1 MVIKNFD
8 MKKNIILFIFA
19 VSSMLI
25 ISCSEKDVT
34 LRRIE
39 DVHKAEQKLAKNPDD
54 EATVLEVLNAA
65 QNGGREVRA
74 EAIWV
79 LGKIEADIAYS
90 DFLRASVEDPDF
102 NVRCLAVLGLG
113 KLDANNPE
121 AIDRIKRAISDT
133 DLQVQIEGLKVAGRM
148 NAKTLLNSILDSL
161 SSKNKWV
168 RMAAVEALKDYDD
181 ARVDRSLNLLA
192 STDKDYAVRS
202 TINQVIEYRKN
213 KKNAKAEEEIKET
226 ASAEQ

>member
-1 MVIKNFD
+1 
-8 MKKNIILFIFA
+8 MKKIIIAFIFA

-25 ISCSEKDVT
+25 ISCSAKDVT

-39 DVHKAEQKLAKNPDD
+39 DVHKAEEKLAKNPND
-54 EATVLEVLNAA
+54 EEVLLEVLNAA

-113 KLDANNPE
+113 KLEANNAE
-121 AIDRIKRAISDT
+121 AIDRIRRAISDT

-148 NAKTLLNSILDSL
+148 NAKELLNSILDSL

-181 ARVDRSLNLLA
+181 KRVDRSLNLLA
-192 STDKDYAVRS
+192 STDKDLAVKS
-202 TINQVIEYRKN
+202 IINQVIEYRKN
-213 KKNAKAEEEIKET
+213 NKENAIIEEAKET
-226 ASAEQ
+226 ENTSE

>member
-1 MVIKNFD
+1 MVITFD
-8 MKKNIILFIFA
+8 MKKITILFIYTFFI
-19 VSSMLI
+19 L

-34 LRRIE
+34 LRRLE
-39 DVHKAEQKLAKNPDD
+39 DVHKAEKKLAKDPND
-54 EATVLEVLNAA
+54 EEIILEVLNAA

-74 EAIWV
+74 EAVWL

-113 KLDANNPE
+113 RLEANNPE
-121 AIDRIKRAISDT
+121 AIDRVKRAISDT

-148 NAKTLLNSILDSL
+148 NAKELLNSILESL

-181 ARVDRSLNLLA
+181 GRVDRSLNLLA
-192 STDKDYAVRS
+192 SSDSDFAVRS
-202 TINQVIEYRKN
+202 IIKQVIDYREN
-213 KKNAKAEEEIKET
+213 KKANTIEIEE
-226 ASAEQ
+226 

>member
-1 MVIKNFD
+1 
-8 MKKNIILFIFA
+8 MKKNIIAFIFTA
-19 VSSMLI
+19 VSMLLL
-25 ISCSEKDVT
+25 SCSEKDVT
-34 LRRIE
+34 LRRLE
-39 DVHKAEQKLAKNPDD
+39 DVHKAEKKLEKDPNN
-54 EATVLEVLNAA
+54 EEIILEVLNAA

-74 EAIWV
+74 EAVWL

-113 KLDANNPE
+113 KLEANNPE
-121 AIDRIKRAISDT
+121 AIDRVKRAISDT
-133 DLQVQIEGLKVAGRM
+133 DLQVQIEGLKVAGTMR
-148 NAKTLLNSILDSL
+148 AKALLNSILESL

-202 TINQVIEYRKN
+202 TIKQVVEYREN
-213 KKNAKAEEEIKET
+213 KKPEAVEETKEVKET
-226 ASAEQ
+226 TEEKTE

>member
-1 MVIKNFD
+1 MFITFD
-8 MKKNIILFIFA
+8 MKKITILFIYAFFI
-19 VSSMLI
+19 L

-34 LRRIE
+34 LRRLE
-39 DVHKAEQKLAKNPDD
+39 DVHKAEKKLAKDPND
-54 EATVLEVLNAA
+54 EEVILEVLNAA

-74 EAIWV
+74 EAVWL

-113 KLDANNPE
+113 RLEANNPE
-121 AIDRIKRAISDT
+121 AIDRVKRAISDT

-148 NAKTLLNSILDSL
+148 NAKELLNSILESL

-181 ARVDRSLNLLA
+181 GRVDRSLNLLA
-192 STDKDYAVRS
+192 SSDSDFAVRS
-202 TINQVIEYRKN
+202 IIKQVIDYREN
-213 KKNAKAEEEIKET
+213 KKANTIEIEE
-226 ASAEQ
+226 

>member
-1 MVIKNFD
+1 MVITFD
-8 MKKNIILFIFA
+8 MKKITILFIYTFFI
-19 VSSMLI
+19 L

-34 LRRIE
+34 LRRLE
-39 DVHKAEQKLAKNPDD
+39 DVHKAEKKLAKDPND
-54 EATVLEVLNAA
+54 EEVILEVLNAA

-74 EAIWV
+74 EAVWL

-113 KLDANNPE
+113 RLEANNPE
-121 AIDRIKRAISDT
+121 AIDRVKRAISDT

-148 NAKTLLNSILDSL
+148 NAKELLNSILESL

-181 ARVDRSLNLLA
+181 GRVDRSLNLLA
-192 STDKDYAVRS
+192 SSDSDFAVRS
-202 TINQVIEYRKN
+202 IIKQVIEYREN
-213 KKNAKAEEEIKET
+213 KKANTIEIEE
-226 ASAEQ
+226 

>member
-1 MVIKNFD
+1 
-8 MKKNIILFIFA
+8 MKKITILFIYTFFI
-19 VSSMLI
+19 L

-34 LRRIE
+34 LRRLE
-39 DVHKAEQKLAKNPDD
+39 DVHKAEKKLAKDPND
-54 EATVLEVLNAA
+54 EEVILEVLNAA

-74 EAIWV
+74 EAVWL

-113 KLDANNPE
+113 RLEANNPE
-121 AIDRIKRAISDT
+121 AIDRVKRAISDT

-148 NAKTLLNSILDSL
+148 NAKELLNSILESL

-181 ARVDRSLNLLA
+181 GRVDRSLNLLA
-192 STDKDYAVRS
+192 SSDSDFAVRS
-202 TINQVIEYRKN
+202 IIKQVIDYREN
-213 KKNAKAEEEIKET
+213 KKANTIEIEE
-226 ASAEQ
+226 

>member
-1 MVIKNFD
+1 
-8 MKKNIILFIFA
+8 MKKNIAVFIFA
-19 VSSMLI
+19 LSSMLI
-25 ISCSEKDVT
+25 ISCSAKDVT

-54 EATVLEVLNAA
+54 EETVLDVLNAA

-113 KLDANNPE
+113 RLDANNPE

-148 NAKTLLNSILDSL
+148 NAKELLNSILDSL

-181 ARVDRSLNLLA
+181 ARVDRSLNLLV

-213 KKNAKAEEEIKET
+213 KKTEVKEEIKET
-226 ASAEQ
+226 ASAK

>member
-168 RMAAVEALKDYDD
+168 RMAAIEALKDYDD
-181 ARVDRSLNLLA
+181 ARVDRSLNLLS
-192 STDKDYAVRS
+192 STDQDIAVRAL
-202 TINQVIEYRKN
+202 IKQVISYREGN
-213 KKNAKAEEEIKET
+213 NNNAEE
-226 ASAEQ
+226 

>member
-1 MVIKNFD
+1 MVITFD
-8 MKKNIILFIFA
+8 MKKITILFIYTFFI
-19 VSSMLI
+19 L

-34 LRRIE
+34 LRRLE
-39 DVHKAEQKLAKNPDD
+39 DVHKAEKKLAKDPND
-54 EATVLEVLNAA
+54 EEVILEVLNAA

-74 EAIWV
+74 EAVWL

-113 KLDANNPE
+113 RLEANNPE
-121 AIDRIKRAISDT
+121 AIDRVKRAISDT

-148 NAKTLLNSILDSL
+148 NAKELLNSILESL

-181 ARVDRSLNLLA
+181 GRVDRSLNLLA
-192 STDKDYAVRS
+192 SSDSDFAVRS
-202 TINQVIEYRKN
+202 IIKQVIDYREN
-213 KKNAKAEEEIKET
+213 KKANTIEIEE
-226 ASAEQ
+226 

>member
-1 MVIKNFD
+1 MVITFN
-8 MKKNIILFIFA
+8 MKKITILFIYTFFI
-19 VSSMLI
+19 L

-34 LRRIE
+34 LRRLE
-39 DVHKAEQKLAKNPDD
+39 DVHKAEKKLAKDPND
-54 EATVLEVLNAA
+54 EEVILEVLNAA

-74 EAIWV
+74 EAVWL

-113 KLDANNPE
+113 RLEANNPE
-121 AIDRIKRAISDT
+121 AIDRVKRAISDT

-148 NAKTLLNSILDSL
+148 NAKELLNSILESL

-181 ARVDRSLNLLA
+181 GRVDRSLNLLA
-192 STDKDYAVRS
+192 SSDSDFAVRS
-202 TINQVIEYRKN
+202 IIKQVIEYREN
-213 KKNAKAEEEIKET
+213 KKANTIEIEE
-226 ASAEQ
+226 

>member
-1 MVIKNFD
+1 
-8 MKKNIILFIFA
+8 MKKITILFIYAFFIIF
-19 VSSMLI
+19 I

-34 LRRIE
+34 LRRLE
-39 DVHKAEQKLAKNPDD
+39 DVHKAEKKLAKDPND
-54 EATVLEVLNAA
+54 EEVILEVLNAA

-74 EAIWV
+74 EAVWL

-113 KLDANNPE
+113 RLEANNPE
-121 AIDRIKRAISDT
+121 AIDRVKRAISDT

-148 NAKTLLNSILDSL
+148 NAKELLNPILESL

-181 ARVDRSLNLLA
+181 GRVDRSLNLLA
-192 STDKDYAVRS
+192 SSDSDFAVRS
-202 TINQVIEYRKN
+202 IIKQVIEYRENKN
-213 KKNAKAEEEIKET
+213 TENIEAVEIIEEE
-226 ASAEQ
+226 

>member
-1 MVIKNFD
+1 MVITFN
-8 MKKNIILFIFA
+8 MKKITILFIYTFFI
-19 VSSMLI
+19 L

-34 LRRIE
+34 LRRLE
-39 DVHKAEQKLAKNPDD
+39 DVHKAEKKLAKDPND
-54 EATVLEVLNAA
+54 EEVILEVLNAA

-74 EAIWV
+74 EAVWL

-113 KLDANNPE
+113 RLEANNPE
-121 AIDRIKRAISDT
+121 AIDRVKRAISDT

-148 NAKTLLNSILDSL
+148 NAKELLNSILESL

-181 ARVDRSLNLLA
+181 GRVDRSLNLLA
-192 STDKDYAVRS
+192 SSDSDFAVRS
-202 TINQVIEYRKN
+202 IIKQVIDYREN
-213 KKNAKAEEEIKET
+213 KKANTIEIEE
-226 ASAEQ
+226 

>member
-1 MVIKNFD
+1 MVITFN
-8 MKKNIILFIFA
+8 MKKITILFIYTFFI
-19 VSSMLI
+19 L

-34 LRRIE
+34 LRRLE
-39 DVHKAEQKLAKNPDD
+39 DVHKAEKKLAKDPND
-54 EATVLEVLNAA
+54 EEVILEVLNAA

-74 EAIWV
+74 EAVWL

-113 KLDANNPE
+113 RLEANNPE
-121 AIDRIKRAISDT
+121 AIDRVKMAISDT

-148 NAKTLLNSILDSL
+148 NAKELLNSILESL

-181 ARVDRSLNLLA
+181 GRVDRSLNLLA
-192 STDKDYAVRS
+192 SSDSDFAVRS
-202 TINQVIEYRKN
+202 IIKQVIDYREN
-213 KKNAKAEEEIKET
+213 KKANTIEIEE
-226 ASAEQ
+226 

>member
-1 MVIKNFD
+1 
-8 MKKNIILFIFA
+8 MKKNIILLIFAA
-19 VSSMLI
+19 VSSLLI
-25 ISCSEKDVT
+25 ISCSAKDVT

-39 DVHKAEQKLAKNPDD
+39 DVHKAEQKLAKNPGD
-54 EATVLEVLNAA
+54 EETILEVLNAA

-133 DLQVQIEGLKVAGRM
+133 DLQVQIEGLKVAGQM
-148 NAKTLLNSILDSL
+148 NAKALLNSILDSL

-213 KKNAKAEEEIKET
+213 KKNAVEEEVKET
-226 ASAEQ
+226 AAAE

>member
-1 MVIKNFD
+1 
-8 MKKNIILFIFA
+8 MKKNIIVLIFA

-34 LRRIE
+34 LRRLE
-39 DVHKAEQKLAKNPDD
+39 DVHKAEQKLQKNPND
-54 EATVLEVLNAA
+54 EETILEVLNAA
-65 QNGGREVRA
+65 QKGGREVRA
-74 EAIWV
+74 EAVWV

-113 KLDANNPE
+113 KLDAKNPE

-133 DLQVQIEGLKVAGRM
+133 DLQVQIEGLKVAGRI
-148 NAKTLLNSILDSL
+148 NAKELLNSILDSL

-181 ARVDRSLNLLA
+181 ARVDRSLNLLV
-192 STDKDYAVRS
+192 SSDKDYAVRS

-213 KKNAKAEEEIKET
+213 KKNANKAEEKIKET
-226 ASAEQ
+226 ASAE

>member
-1 MVIKNFD
+1 
-8 MKKNIILFIFA
+8 MKKNIILLIFAA
-19 VSSMLI
+19 VSSLLI
-25 ISCSEKDVT
+25 ISCSAKDVT

-39 DVHKAEQKLAKNPDD
+39 DVHKAEQKLAKNPGD
-54 EATVLEVLNAA
+54 EETVLEVLNAA

-133 DLQVQIEGLKVAGRM
+133 DLQVQIEGLKVAGQM
-148 NAKTLLNSILDSL
+148 NAKALLNSILDSL

-213 KKNAKAEEEIKET
+213 KKNAVEEEVKET
-226 ASAEQ
+226 AAAE

>member
-1 MVIKNFD
+1 MVITFN
-8 MKKNIILFIFA
+8 MKKITILFIYAFFIIF
-19 VSSMLI
+19 I

-34 LRRIE
+34 LRRLE
-39 DVHKAEQKLAKNPDD
+39 DVHKAEKKLAKDPND
-54 EATVLEVLNAA
+54 EEVILEVLNAA

-74 EAIWV
+74 EAVWL

-113 KLDANNPE
+113 RLEANNPE
-121 AIDRIKRAISDT
+121 AIDRVKRAISDT

-148 NAKTLLNSILDSL
+148 NAKELLNPILESL

-181 ARVDRSLNLLA
+181 GRVDRSLNLLA
-192 STDKDYAVRS
+192 SSDSDFAVRS
-202 TINQVIEYRKN
+202 IIKQVIEYRENKN
-213 KKNAKAEEEIKET
+213 TENIEAVEIIEEE
-226 ASAEQ
+226 

>member
-1 MVIKNFD
+1 
-8 MKKNIILFIFA
+8 MKKNIILLIFAA
-19 VSSMLI
+19 VSSLLI
-25 ISCSEKDVT
+25 ISCSAKDVT

-39 DVHKAEQKLAKNPDD
+39 DVHKAEQKLAKNPGD
-54 EATVLEVLNAA
+54 EETILEVLNAA

-148 NAKTLLNSILDSL
+148 NAKALLNSILDSL

-202 TINQVIEYRKN
+202 TINQIIEYRKN
-213 KKNAKAEEEIKET
+213 KKNAVEEEIKET
-226 ASAEQ
+226 AAAE

>member
-1 MVIKNFD
+1 MVITFN
-8 MKKNIILFIFA
+8 MKKITILFIYAFFIIF
-19 VSSMLI
+19 I

-34 LRRIE
+34 LRRLE
-39 DVHKAEQKLAKNPDD
+39 DVHKAEKKLAKDPND
-54 EATVLEVLNAA
+54 EEVILEVLNAA

-74 EAIWV
+74 EAVWL

-113 KLDANNPE
+113 RLEANNPE
-121 AIDRIKRAISDT
+121 AIDRVKRAISDT

-148 NAKTLLNSILDSL
+148 NAKELLNSILESL

-181 ARVDRSLNLLA
+181 GRVDRSLNLLA
-192 STDKDYAVRS
+192 SSDSDFAVRS
-202 TINQVIEYRKN
+202 IIKQVIDYREN
-213 KKNAKAEEEIKET
+213 KKANTIEIEE
-226 ASAEQ
+226 

>member
-1 MVIKNFD
+1 MVITFN
-8 MKKNIILFIFA
+8 MKKITILFIYTFFI
-19 VSSMLI
+19 L

-34 LRRIE
+34 LRRLE
-39 DVHKAEQKLAKNPDD
+39 DVHKAEKKLAKDPND
-54 EATVLEVLNAA
+54 EEVILEVLNAA

-74 EAIWV
+74 EAVWL

-113 KLDANNPE
+113 RLEANNPE
-121 AIDRIKRAISDT
+121 AIDRVKRAISDT

-148 NAKTLLNSILDSL
+148 NAKELLNSILESL

-181 ARVDRSLNLLA
+181 GRVDRSLDLLA
-192 STDKDYAVRS
+192 SSDSDFAVRS
-202 TINQVIEYRKN
+202 IIKQVIEYREN
-213 KKNAKAEEEIKET
+213 KKANTIEIEE
-226 ASAEQ
+226 

>member
-1 MVIKNFD
+1 MVVNFN
-8 MKKNIILFIFA
+8 MKKNIAVFIFA
-19 VSSMLI
+19 LSSMLI
-25 ISCSEKDVT
+25 VSCSAKDVT

-54 EATVLEVLNAA
+54 EETVLEVLNAA

-74 EAIWV
+74 EAIWL

-113 KLDANNPE
+113 RLDANNPE

-148 NAKTLLNSILDSL
+148 NAKELLNSILDSL

-181 ARVDRSLNLLA
+181 ARVDRSLNLLV

-213 KKNAKAEEEIKET
+213 KKTEVKEEIKET
-226 ASAEQ
+226 ASAK

>member
-213 KKNAKAEEEIKET
+213 KKNAKAEEEVKEP
-226 ASAEQ
+226 ASAE